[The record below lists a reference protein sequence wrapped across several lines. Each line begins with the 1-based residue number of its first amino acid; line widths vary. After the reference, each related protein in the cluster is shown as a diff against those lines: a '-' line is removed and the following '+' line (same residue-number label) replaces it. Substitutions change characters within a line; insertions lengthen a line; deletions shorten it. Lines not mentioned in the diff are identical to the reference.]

1 MMWCL
6 RTRGRR
12 FLAVASVVMLS
23 GVLAAVRPAAALAG
37 DTITDASNTGSSPL
51 EIQQATR
58 AANVAAGTMTIT
70 ITTYAA
76 FTDTQTAFHVVIGT
90 AGSGPADVGMPI
102 FCDAGTHAI
111 VGAIGPAGSDHLSP
125 VTVTRPSTSSVA
137 ATFPLA
143 AVKGSTTFDWY
154 VESVA
159 PPASPGGEP
168 IFDDAPD
175 QPSVFVLVPV
185 RIAGTD
191 RIDTAIQSSFFLD
204 GTATAVVLARDDAYP
219 DALGGA
225 ALAAAKDGPL
235 LLTAP
240 AMLDP
245 RTLAEIKRVLP
256 AGGTVYLLGGLN
268 ALSQAVQDAITAA
281 GYTVVRYAGT
291 DRYDTSLQIVQQ
303 GLGNPTTLFLTTGNN
318 FPDALTSGAAAA
330 HTNGG
335 VLLTNDAQLTA
346 GVSAYLTAHPT
357 DTLYAIGGPAAAADP
372 KATPIVGTDR
382 YDTSAKVA
390 TTFFNP
396 PNTFGVASG
405 VNYPDALAGSATMAE
420 DDSPLLLTDPNTL
433 SAPTATYLA
442 ANKASFANKL
452 FYIFGGPLAISNNV
466 QAAIGLAIVG

>member
-1 MMWCL
+1 MFGL
-6 RTRGRR
+6 HARGRR
-12 FLAVASVVMLS
+12 FLAVASAVMLS
-23 GVLAAVRPAAALAG
+23 GVLFAVRPAAALAG
-37 DTITDASNTGSSPL
+37 DTITDASNTGASSL

-58 AANVAAGTMTIT
+58 VANAAAGTMTIT
-70 ITTYAA
+70 VTTYAP
-76 FTDTQTAFHVVIGT
+76 FTDNQTAFHIIIGT
-90 AGSGPADVGMPI
+90 AGSGPADVWI
-102 FCDAGTHAI
+102 QVFFDTATNAI
-111 VGAIGPAGSDHLSP
+111 LGAIGPAGSDHLSP
-125 VTVTRPSTSSVA
+125 VTVSRPSTSSVA
-137 ATFPLA
+137 VTFPLA

-154 VESVA
+154 VESVV
-159 PPASPGGEP
+159 PPAAAGGQP

-175 QPSVFVLVPV
+175 QPTTFVPLPV
-185 RIAGTD
+185 RIAGAD

-204 GTATAVVLARDDAYP
+204 GSASAVVLARDDAYP

-235 LLTAP
+235 LLTTP
-240 AMLDP
+240 AALDP

-268 ALSQAVQDAITAA
+268 ALSQAVQNAVTAA
-281 GYTVVRYAGT
+281 GYTVVRYAGV
-291 DRYDTSLQIVQQ
+291 DRYDTSVQIVQQ
-303 GLGNPTTLFLTTGNN
+303 GLGNPTTLLLTTGNN
-318 FPDALTSGAAAA
+318 FPDALASGAAAA
-330 HTNGG
+330 HDNGG
-335 VLLTNDAQLTA
+335 VLLTNDTQLTA
-346 GVSAYLTAHPT
+346 SVSAYLTAHPA
-357 DTLYAIGGPAAAADP
+357 DTLYAVGGPAAASDP

>member
-1 MMWCL
+1 ML
-6 RTRGRR
+6 GLHTRGWRL
-12 FLAVASVVMLS
+12 LAVGSVVMLS

-37 DTITDASNTGSSPL
+37 DTITDSSNTGASPL

-70 ITTYAA
+70 VTTYAP
-76 FTDTQTAFHVVIGT
+76 FTDDQTAFHIVIGT
-90 AGSGPADVGMPI
+90 AGSGPADVWI
-102 FCDAGTHAI
+102 QVFFDASTNAI
-111 VGAIGPAGSDHLSP
+111 LGAIGPAGSDHLSP
-125 VTVTRPSTSSVA
+125 VTVSRPSTSSVA
-137 ATFPLA
+137 VTFPLG

-154 VESVA
+154 VESVV
-159 PPASPGGEP
+159 PPASAGGQP
-168 IFDDAPD
+168 TFDDAPD
-175 QPSVFVLVPV
+175 APSTSVQLPV

-191 RIDTAIQSSFFLD
+191 RVDTAIQSSFFLD
-204 GTATAVVLARDDAYP
+204 GSAGAVVLARDDAYP

-225 ALAAAKDGPL
+225 ALAAAKNGPL

-240 AMLDP
+240 AALDP

-268 ALSQAVQDAITAA
+268 ALSQAVENAVTAA
-281 GYTVVRYAGT
+281 GYTVVRYAGA
-291 DRYDTSLQIVQQ
+291 DRFDTSVQIVQQ

-346 GVSAYLTAHPT
+346 NVSAYLAAHST
-357 DTLYAIGGPAAAADP
+357 DTLYAVGGPAAAADP

-382 YDTSAKVA
+382 YDTGAKVA

-396 PNTFGVASG
+396 PDTFGVASG

-420 DDSPLLLTDPNTL
+420 GDSPLLLTDPNTL
-433 SAPTATYLA
+433 SAPTAAYLA
-442 ANKASFANKL
+442 ANKASFTDKL
-452 FYIFGGPLAISNNV
+452 FYMFGGQLAISNNV
-466 QAAIGLAIVG
+466 QDAIGLAVVG